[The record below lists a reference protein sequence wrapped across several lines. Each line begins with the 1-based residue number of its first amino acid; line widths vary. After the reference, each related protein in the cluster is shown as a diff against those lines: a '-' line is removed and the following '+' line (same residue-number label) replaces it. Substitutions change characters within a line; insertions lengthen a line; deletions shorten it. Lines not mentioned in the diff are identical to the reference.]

1 MGYDTLSQ
9 SVSLLNFHSLALFP
23 SWSFQIFMP
32 FPYNYPLIFSLVFP
46 YCVYSWEMCCACV
59 CVCVCA
65 RETQRRGFAPWCPCC
80 PRCASVLL
88 PTVRVRL
95 SQRGP
100 LGDWRPR
107 LGTGPSYPPS
117 ASHLSFCHLNLWK
130 SARRQPFRKT
140 KEEKI
145 NTLFSAS
152 LLTFPCY
159 VHLILGNYIF
169 IYHNSLLM

>member
-23 SWSFQIFMP
+23 SWSFQICMP
-32 FPYNYPLIFSLVFP
+32 FPYNYPLIFSLVFRTVSTVGR
-46 YCVYSWEMCCACV
+46 CVL
-59 CVCVCA
+59 CVCA
-65 RETQRRGFAPWCPCC
+65 RAREAQRRGFAPWCPCC

-140 KEEKI
+140 KEKK
-145 NTLFSAS
+145 NTLFSAC

-159 VHLILGNYIF
+159 VHLILGNYLF